1 MTDKISNSILHNEYI
16 VPPRSRPPA
25 GNNLGALHHM
35 LQNTVC
41 APEDGQKIARK
52 MLTWLEYQ

>member
-52 MLTWLEYQ
+52 MLT